1 MTDHT
6 FYDTL
11 RDNNPDLCCS
21 SFIRN
26 RRIEHH
32 ASRAAGIPQDKEI
45 HPDLRQTRRQGE
57 HQEDP
62 LQARGT
68 PGVPPVAPGGA
79 REGVFGGGGRSTLEI
94 LESKHVISILMYLD
108 EMSPVLKSDIYNNI
122 SRSATMAEKIEDLR
136 KIGLVDVYWTAKAN
150 TNVVVITD
158 KGRKIAGMFRE
169 ILDLVGND
177 E

>member
-1 MTDHT
+1 MTLFVTTIPTRAVPLLSEIAESNIMHPEQPVSRRTRKSIPISGKLDDRKNVRRT
-6 FYDTL
+6 PYRLEELPESL
-11 RDNNPDLCCS
+11 RSLLAERGKES
-21 SFIRN
+21 S
-26 RRIEHH
+26 
-32 ASRAAGIPQDKEI
+32 
-45 HPDLRQTRRQGE
+45 
-57 HQEDP
+57 
-62 LQARGT
+62 
-68 PGVPPVAPGGA
+68 
-79 REGVFGGGGRSTLEI
+79 GGGGARSTLEI

-122 SRSATMAEKIEDLR
+122 SRSATMAEKIDDLK

>member
-1 MTDHT
+1 
-6 FYDTL
+6 
-11 RDNNPDLCCS
+11 
-21 SFIRN
+21 
-26 RRIEHH
+26 
-32 ASRAAGIPQDKEI
+32 
-45 HPDLRQTRRQGE
+45 
-57 HQEDP
+57 
-62 LQARGT
+62 
-68 PGVPPVAPGGA
+68 
-79 REGVFGGGGRSTLEI
+79 
-94 LESKHVISILMYLD
+94 MYLD

>member
-1 MTDHT
+1 MTLSVTTIPTRAVPLLSEFTESNIMHPEQPVSRRTMTSIPISGKLDDRENIRKT
-6 FYDTL
+6 PYKLEELPESL
-11 RDNNPDLCCS
+11 RSLLL
-21 SFIRN
+21 
-26 RRIEHH
+26 
-32 ASRAAGIPQDKEI
+32 QKKE
-45 HPDLRQTRRQGE
+45 PS
-57 HQEDP
+57 
-62 LQARGT
+62 
-68 PGVPPVAPGGA
+68 
-79 REGVFGGGGRSTLEI
+79 GGGGARSTLEI

-108 EMSPVLKSDIYNNI
+108 EMSPVLKSDIYSNI

-177 E
+177 K

>member
-1 MTDHT
+1 MTLFVTTIPTRAVPLLSEIAESNIMHPEQPVSRRTMTSIPISGKLDDRENIRKT
-6 FYDTL
+6 PYKLEELPESL
-11 RDNNPDLCCS
+11 RSLLL
-21 SFIRN
+21 
-26 RRIEHH
+26 
-32 ASRAAGIPQDKEI
+32 QKKE
-45 HPDLRQTRRQGE
+45 PS
-57 HQEDP
+57 
-62 LQARGT
+62 
-68 PGVPPVAPGGA
+68 
-79 REGVFGGGGRSTLEI
+79 GGGGRSTLEI

-122 SRSATMAEKIEDLR
+122 SRSATMAEKIDDLK